1 MCERESKKRLTKVG
15 VGEYNGVY
23 NVNEEVWVFMGR
35 IVFVTSFK
43 GGVGK
48 TTVSANLASAL
59 TALGKT
65 VLVADA
71 DFGNRCMD
79 LVLGM
84 ENCSLFD
91 CNDVAEDRV
100 KPDNA
105 IATREGNRKLFFLP
119 APQNGKCFPSAEK
132 LSALF
137 RSLRDKYDWILVD
150 SSAEDSALYRAFA
163 SVADDALV
171 VSFHQTTAV
180 RSAERTAMTLSELGF
195 KNVRLVVNNY
205 RKDAAERGVL
215 PDILEMIGRSRI
227 RLIGVIPHDGEI
239 PLRQEHGILA
249 FESDTRK
256 PLPYEA
262 AFVNT
267 AKRLCGKSVP
277 LFADVYRPKK
287 TAKYFLD

>member
-1 MCERESKKRLTKVG
+1 
-15 VGEYNGVY
+15 
-23 NVNEEVWVFMGR
+23 MGR

-48 TTVSANLASAL
+48 TTVTANLASVL

-71 DFGNRCMD
+71 DFGNRCLD

-84 ENCSLFD
+84 ENSTLFD
-91 CNDVAEDRV
+91 CVDVAEGRI
-100 KPDNA
+100 KSDNA
-105 IATREGNRKLFFLP
+105 LAMREGNRKLYFLP
-119 APQNGKCFPSAEK
+119 APSDTKAVPQPEK
-132 LSALF
+132 LSSLF
-137 RSLRDKYDWILVD
+137 ESLRSKFDWILVD

-171 VSFHQTTAV
+171 VAFHQTTAV
-180 RSAERTAMTLSELGF
+180 RAAERTAMTLSQLGF

-205 RKDAAERGVL
+205 RKDAAERGIL
-215 PDILEMIGRSRI
+215 PDVLEMIGRSRI
-227 RLIGVIPHDGEI
+227 RLIGVIPHDSEL
-239 PLRQEHGILA
+239 PLRQEHGVLA
-249 FESDTRK
+249 FETDAKK

-267 AKRLCGKSVP
+267 AKRLCGQQVP
-277 LFADVYRPKK
+277 LFADVYKPKK
-287 TAKYFLD
+287 VKKYFTE

>member
-1 MCERESKKRLTKVG
+1 
-15 VGEYNGVY
+15 
-23 NVNEEVWVFMGR
+23 MGR

-48 TTVSANLASAL
+48 TTVTANLASVL

-71 DFGNRCMD
+71 DFGNRCLD

-84 ENCSLFD
+84 ENSSLFD
-91 CNDVAEDRV
+91 CNDVAEGRV
-100 KPDNA
+100 KSENA
-105 IATREGNRKLFFLP
+105 IAVRDGNRNLSFLA
-119 APQNGKCFPSAEK
+119 APQDGKKFPSAEK
-132 LSALF
+132 LSEMF
-137 RSLRDKYDWILVD
+137 GTLRDKFDWILVD
-150 SSAEDSALYRAFA
+150 SSAEDTALYRAFA

-171 VSFHQTTAV
+171 VAFHQTTAI
-180 RSAERTAMTLSELGF
+180 RAAERTAMTLSELGF

-205 RKDAAERGVL
+205 RKDAAERGIL

-227 RLIGVIPHDGEI
+227 RLIGVIPHDSEL

-249 FESDTRK
+249 FEAGGKR

-277 LFADVYRPKK
+277 LFADVYKPKRVK
-287 TAKYFLD
+287 KYFSE